1 MKVAAAIQNI
11 IQCQHAIND
20 KKKRVTTQISPDC
33 SFTGVDRIES
43 SKESELVL
51 SMTGMSETAAC
62 PPSPIA
68 DDPSALPSPTSS
80 PNSSQSLFLPVHLI
94 QSLYQ
99 LLCSTSV
106 AFKVLYYKIKKV
118 LFLCLLF
125 YVLFV

>member
-11 IQCQHAIND
+11 IQCQHGIND
-20 KKKRVTTQISPDC
+20 KKKELVPRYHWI
-33 SFTGVDRIES
+33 FFFFFRKVDRIES
-43 SKESELVL
+43 SKEPESVS
-51 SMTGMSETAAC
+51 SMPGMSETAAC

-99 LLCSTSV
+99 LLYSTSV
-106 AFKVLYYKIKKV
+106 AFKVLYCKIKKRH
-118 LFLCLLF
+118 
-125 YVLFV
+125 